1 MLCSVTICN
10 MLSGD
15 DKQKLVSVSGTH
27 THNEKTHK
35 HMTAQI
41 EAGAETRARQGG
53 DYSAS

>member
-1 MLCSVTICN
+1 